1 MNMMCEVES
10 KLLGG
15 KKKGNQMRAFIG
27 LVVFCFCQTA
37 FAISIQ
43 AWDIKLNEY
52 VICSIDEPTIT
63 STKNNDG
70 STTHVFAHPIRTA
83 GMYQEFYSDTAPRCS
98 FQISRTT
105 QASNLLGGWKLSIAP
120 QDIALSTNAPNGFFG
135 SLCGKNLS
143 SLHPLID
150 TDFPDWMIQNTVST
164 EYITQTSGCKL
175 TYSITLIKDPKAA
188 GGTNKLCPLID
199 FRIKDMTAKGY
210 LYAVSLHNKFTNC
223 AVPDATPTPPNT
235 NCQVVVKSAVKR
247 R

>member
-1 MNMMCEVES
+1 MMCEVES

-27 LVVFCFCQTA
+27 MVLFCFCQTA
-37 FAISIQ
+37 FAISIESWGKINRY
-43 AWDIKLNEY
+43 A
-52 VICSIDEPTIT
+52 ICSIDEPSIT
-63 STKNNDG
+63 STMNNDG
-70 STTHVFAHPIRTA
+70 STTHVFTHPIRTA
-83 GMYQEFYSDTAPRCS
+83 GEFKEHWIKIAPRCS
-98 FQISRTT
+98 FQISRRT
-105 QASNLLGGWKLSIAP
+105 QESNLLGGWKLSTAL
-120 QDIALSTNAPNGFFG
+120 QDINLLSNNPNGFFG
-135 SLCGKNLS
+135 SLCGKNMS
-143 SLHPLID
+143 GTSPPID
-150 TDFPDWMIQNTVST
+150 TVSPDSMVQN
-164 EYITQTSGCKL
+164 
-175 TYSITLIKDPKAA
+175 TLIKDPKAA

>member
-27 LVVFCFCQTA
+27 MVLFCFCQTA
-37 FAISIQ
+37 FAISIESWGKINRY
-43 AWDIKLNEY
+43 A
-52 VICSIDEPTIT
+52 ICSIDEPSIT
-63 STKNNDG
+63 STMNNDG
-70 STTHVFAHPIRTA
+70 STTHVFTHPIRTA
-83 GMYQEFYSDTAPRCS
+83 GEFKEHWIKIAPRCS
-98 FQISRTT
+98 FQISRRT
-105 QASNLLGGWKLSIAP
+105 QESNLLGGWKLSTAL
-120 QDIALSTNAPNGFFG
+120 QDINLLSNNPNGFFG
-135 SLCGKNLS
+135 SLCGKNMS
-143 SLHPLID
+143 GTSPPID
-150 TDFPDWMIQNTVST
+150 TVSPDSMVQNTFST
-164 EYITQTSGCKL
+164 EYITQRSGCTL
-175 TYSITLIKDPKAA
+175 TYSITLIKDPKAS

-199 FRIKDMTAKGY
+199 FRIKDTFAKGD